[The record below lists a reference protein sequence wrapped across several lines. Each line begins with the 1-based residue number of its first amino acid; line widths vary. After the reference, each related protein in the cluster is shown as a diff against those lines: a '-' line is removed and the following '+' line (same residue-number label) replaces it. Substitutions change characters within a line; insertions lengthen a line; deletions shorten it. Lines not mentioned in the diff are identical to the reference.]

1 MLLGS
6 RSLVVALQHQL
17 LWVLDLE
24 QLKGKLNNE
33 KMAFDTD
40 SSWSCGLL

>member
-17 LWVLDLE
+17 LWVLDSE

-33 KMAFDTD
+33 KMAFDFD
-40 SSWSCGLL
+40 RSWPCGLF

>member
-17 LWVLDLE
+17 LWVLDSE

-33 KMAFDTD
+33 KMAFGFYR
-40 SSWSCGLL
+40 SWSCGLF